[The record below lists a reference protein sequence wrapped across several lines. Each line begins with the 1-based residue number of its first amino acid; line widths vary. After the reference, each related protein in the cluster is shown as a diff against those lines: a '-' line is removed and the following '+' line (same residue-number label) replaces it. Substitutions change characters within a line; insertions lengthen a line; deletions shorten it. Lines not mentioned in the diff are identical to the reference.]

1 MNQDAMRAIIFGGL
15 LLAAIIG
22 LFFFIW
28 AAVNQN
34 LLVFAASLLLLAM
47 IYGAAKSNMLVQ
59 LMDYE
64 RAVVFRFGK
73 FVGVRGPGWVFI
85 APFVEEYVRVDLR
98 VQTVDIAPQKVI
110 TKDNIQVTID
120 AVIYLRVVDAAKA
133 VLAVQDYKSA
143 AVLYIESKIREIAGG
158 MTAEEI
164 ISNVDAINS
173 QLRKDLQS
181 LVSDWG
187 VEVVSVE
194 LKSVQ
199 LPPELMEAMHEMRE
213 AEQHKLATIQRAEA
227 EKATIEA
234 VKQAAKDLDDRVL
247 AYYYIR
253 ALEKIAEGRA
263 TKLVLPLEIST
274 LSQSISSAL
283 GGAVSPKRVEQD
295 LTGKYA
301 YLLDEFKK
309 MLQQKKSS

>member
-1 MNQDAMRAIIFGGL
+1 
-15 LLAAIIG
+15 
-22 LFFFIW
+22 
-28 AAVNQN
+28 
-34 LLVFAASLLLLAM
+34 
-47 IYGAAKSNMLVQ
+47 
-59 LMDYE
+59 
-64 RAVVFRFGK
+64 
-73 FVGVRGPGWVFI
+73 
-85 APFVEEYVRVDLR
+85 
-98 VQTVDIAPQKVI
+98 
-110 TKDNIQVTID
+110 
-120 AVIYLRVVDAAKA
+120 
-133 VLAVQDYKSA
+133 
-143 AVLYIESKIREIAGG
+143 
-158 MTAEEI
+158 
-164 ISNVDAINS
+164 
-173 QLRKDLQS
+173 
-181 LVSDWG
+181 

>member
-1 MNQDAMRAIIFGGL
+1 MNQDAMRAIVFGSL
-15 LLAAIIG
+15 LLAAVLG

-34 LLVFAASLLLLAM
+34 LVVFAASLLILAL
-47 IYGAAKSNMLVQ
+47 IYGAAKSDMIVQ

-64 RAVVFRFGK
+64 RAVVFRMGK

-85 APFVEEYVRVDLR
+85 LPFIEEYVKVDLR

-110 TKDNIQVTID
+110 TKDNIEVTID
-120 AVIYLRVVDAAKA
+120 AVIYLKVVDAAKA
-133 VLAVQDYKSA
+133 VLAVQDYRA
-143 AVLYIESKIREIAGG
+143 AAILYIESKIREIAGG

-173 QLRKDLQS
+173 ELSKELQK

-194 LKSVQ
+194 LKSVR
-199 LPPELMEAMHEMRE
+199 LPPELMEAMHRRRE
-213 AEQHKLATIQRAEA
+213 AEQQKLATIQRAEA

-234 VKQAAKDLDDRVL
+234 VKAAAKGLDDKTL

-274 LSQSISSAL
+274 LSQSISAAL
-283 GGAVSPKRVEQD
+283 GGAVSPERVEKD
-295 LTGKYA
+295 LSGKYA
-301 YLLDEFKK
+301 YLLEEFKK
-309 MLQQKKSS
+309 LLQKKGSA

>member
-1 MNQDAMRAIIFGGL
+1 MNQDAMRAIVFGGL
-15 LLAAIIG
+15 LLAAVLG

-34 LLVFAASLLLLAM
+34 LVVFAASLLILAL
-47 IYGAAKSNMLVQ
+47 IYGAAKSDMIVQ

-64 RAVVFRFGK
+64 RAVVFRMGK

-85 APFVEEYVRVDLR
+85 LPFIEEYVKVDLR

-110 TKDNIQVTID
+110 TKDNIEVTID
-120 AVIYLRVVDAAKA
+120 AVIYLKVVDAAKA
-133 VLAVQDYKSA
+133 VLAVQDYRA
-143 AVLYIESKIREIAGG
+143 AAILYIESKIREIAGG

-173 QLRKDLQS
+173 ELSKELQK

-194 LKSVQ
+194 LKSVR
-199 LPPELMEAMHEMRE
+199 LPPELMEAMHRRRE
-213 AEQHKLATIQRAEA
+213 AEQQKLATIQRAEA

-234 VKQAAKDLDDRVL
+234 VKAAAKGLDDKTL

-274 LSQSISSAL
+274 LSQSISAAL
-283 GGAVSPKRVEQD
+283 GGAVSPERVEKD
-295 LTGKYA
+295 LSGKYA
-301 YLLDEFKK
+301 YLLEEFKK
-309 MLQQKKSS
+309 LLQKKGSA